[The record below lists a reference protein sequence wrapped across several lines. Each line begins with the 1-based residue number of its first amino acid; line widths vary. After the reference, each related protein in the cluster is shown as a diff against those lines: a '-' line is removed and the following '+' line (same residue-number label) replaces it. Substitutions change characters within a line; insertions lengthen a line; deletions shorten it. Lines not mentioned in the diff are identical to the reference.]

1 MLERTWRQFNGWIFP
16 RITLYVKLSKNKVE
30 IKHIES
36 GQSIVR
42 ISSNPFSSDRLIL
55 SNYELAEKFLRI
67 VIGELLTG
75 EKKFMRP
82 IEVVLQIIDKDISII
97 EPIERRAYQDS
108 MEHAGAKSVWI
119 CEYQNTLS
127 DEEVMAITNAN

>member
-1 MLERTWRQFNGWIFP
+1 
-16 RITLYVKLSKNKVE
+16 
-30 IKHIES
+30 
-36 GQSIVR
+36 
-42 ISSNPFSSDRLIL
+42 LIL

-119 CEYQNTLS
+119 CEHQNTLS